1 MRFDMTIGSRAA
13 MARNDSP
20 ASPTPEWRDM
30 LDLLATR
37 HSTRAFDGSEIDAG
51 VLADIVRDGTEA
63 PSSCNQQNWHFIVVT
78 DPVSKRLAHDISG
91 GNAHFA
97 DCSALIYLCFQK
109 GWTHGNFSVV
119 QSVAAA
125 AYHMMISAH
134 LRGFQSIWN
143 AGIGDQVRLRAML
156 ALPQTF
162 DVIGA
167 LAIGR
172 SRLDAP
178 AMKAPRRPAHEVVSF
193 GQFARPDNATYPAK
207 PADAYPYFS
216 IRNDRNPWAEWNPAR
231 WTLAQLADL
240 RGYSVW
246 AKSPLPG
253 VYVSRRQGAATAA
266 ELDLLPDLPAG
277 AEVAE
282 LLPWGGTYTVELRR
296 RLGPEVT
303 LHVDDLSDH
312 NLSFVRERLRQEGL
326 ASDLTR
332 FARIDAGR
340 LPHGDASL
348 DAVIAPQVL
357 EHLPDPQA
365 MLDEIARVLKP
376 GGVLV
381 VSARNLWSAY
391 GWVWATRESRAPVPN
406 QGPFRPIPAPRLR
419 GWLAQR
425 FAVEAET
432 GIGRAAAG
440 DATLSGG
447 RRKLVSRLYAARCR
461 LG

>member
-1 MRFDMTIGSRAA
+1 MTIGARADLPRNAGPAGATPNWKA
-13 MARNDSP
+13 ML
-20 ASPTPEWRDM
+20 ELM
-30 LDLLATR
+30 ATR
-37 HSTRAFDGSEIDAG
+37 HSTRAFDGSAIDSAT
-51 VLADIVRDGTEA
+51 LAEIVRDGTEA

-78 DPVSKRLAHDISG
+78 DGEAKRLAYDISG

-167 LAIGR
+167 LAVGR
-172 SRLDAP
+172 ARPDSP
-178 AMKAPRRPAHEVVSF
+178 AMKAPRRPDGEVWSF
-193 GQFARPDNATYPAK
+193 GRFERPDHAIYPAK
-207 PADAYPYFS
+207 PAYSYPYFS

-231 WTLAQLADL
+231 WTLDQIADF

-253 VYVSRRQGAATAA
+253 IYVSRRQGAATQA
-266 ELDLLPDLPAG
+266 ELALLPELPAG
-277 AEVAE
+277 AAVAE

-296 RLGPEVT
+296 RLGAGVT
-303 LHVDDLSDH
+303 LHVDDLSDN
-312 NLSFVRERLRQEGL
+312 NLSFVRERLRQEGHE
-326 ASDLTR
+326 SDLTR
-332 FARIDAGR
+332 FARIDAGL
-340 LPHGDASL
+340 LPHEDASL
-348 DAVIAPQVL
+348 DAVVAPQIL
-357 EHLPDPQA
+357 EHLPDPTA
-365 MLDEIARVLKP
+365 MLAEIARVLKP

-391 GWVWATRESRAPVPN
+391 GWIWTTRESRAPVPN

-419 GWLAQR
+419 GWLTER
-425 FAVEAET
+425 FTIETET
-432 GIGRAAAG
+432 GIGSGSAG
-440 DATLSGG
+440 DATLATG
-447 RRKLVSRLYAARCR
+447 RRRLFSRLYAARCR
-461 LG
+461 LA

>member
-1 MRFDMTIGSRAA
+1 MNEATRSEMTRDAMSGAA
-13 MARNDSP
+13 SVDWQAI
-20 ASPTPEWRDM
+20 
-30 LDLLATR
+30 LDTMATR
-37 HSTRAFDGSEIDAG
+37 HSTRAFDGSVIDAKT
-51 VLADIVRDGTEA
+51 LADIVRDGTEA

-78 DPVSKRLAHDISG
+78 DPAAKREAQDISG

-119 QSVAAA
+119 QSVAGA

-143 AGIGDQVRLRAML
+143 AGIGDQVRLRKML

-172 SRLDAP
+172 SRADAP
-178 AMKAPRRPAHEVVSF
+178 AMKAPRRPEGEVYSF
-193 GQFARPDNATYPAK
+193 GQFARADRAVYPVK
-207 PADAYPYFS
+207 PAAAYPYFQ
-216 IRNDRNPWAEWNPAR
+216 IRNDNNPFAQWNPAQ
-231 WTLAQLADL
+231 WSLDQIGDF

-253 VYVSRRQGAATAA
+253 VYVSRRQGEATAA
-266 ELDLLPDLPAG
+266 ELALLPEFPAG

-282 LLPWGGTYTVELRR
+282 LLPWGGTYTVELRK
-296 RLGPEVT
+296 RLGAGVV
-303 LHVDDLSDH
+303 LHVDDLSDN
-312 NLSFVRERLRQEGL
+312 NLSFVRERLRQEGV
-326 ASDLTR
+326 ASDQTR
-332 FARIDAGR
+332 FGLIAGGR
-340 LPHGDASL
+340 LPHADASL
-348 DAVIAPQVL
+348 DAVVAPQIL
-357 EHLPDPQA
+357 EHLPDPEA
-365 MLDEIARVLKP
+365 MLAEIVRVLKP
-376 GGVLV
+376 GGVVV

-391 GWVWATRESRAPVPN
+391 GWLWTRKESRAQVPN

-425 FAVEAET
+425 FTIEAET
-432 GIGRAAAG
+432 GIGKGATG
-440 DATLSGG
+440 DATLMAG
-447 RRKLVSRLYAARCR
+447 RARLFARLYAARCR

>member
-1 MRFDMTIGSRAA
+1 MTIAA
-13 MARNDSP
+13 RPALTRNDGP
-20 ASPTPEWRDM
+20 AQDVPDWRAM
-30 LDLLATR
+30 LDIMATR
-37 HSTRAFDGSEIDAG
+37 HSTRAFDGSEIDAAT
-51 VLADIVRDGTEA
+51 LADIVRDGTEA

-78 DPVSKRLAHDISG
+78 DGDAKRLAYDISG

-156 ALPQTF
+156 DLPQTF

-172 SRLDAP
+172 SREGAP
-178 AMKAPRRPAHEVVSF
+178 PMKAPRRPASEVVSF
-193 GQFARPDNATYPAK
+193 GQFARPTKAVYPAK
-207 PADAYPYFS
+207 PAASYPFFS
-216 IRNDRNPWAEWNPAR
+216 IRNDSNPWAEWNPAR
-231 WTLAQLADL
+231 WSLAQLADF

-253 VYVSRRQGAATAA
+253 VYVSRRQGAATQA
-266 ELDLLPDLPAG
+266 ELALLPDLPAG
-277 AEVAE
+277 AQVAE
-282 LLPWGGTYTVELRR
+282 LLPWGGTYTVDLRR
-296 RLGPEVT
+296 RLGAGVT
-303 LHVDDLSDH
+303 LHVDDLSDN

-326 ASDLTR
+326 ASDHTQ
-332 FARIDAGR
+332 FARIDEGR

-348 DAVIAPQVL
+348 DAVVAPQIL

-365 MLDEIARVLKP
+365 MLAEIARVLKP

-391 GWVWATRESRAPVPN
+391 GWVWARRESRAPVPN

-419 GWLAQR
+419 GWLAGR
-425 FAVEAET
+425 FVIEAET
-432 GIGRAAAG
+432 GIGRGASG
-440 DATLSGG
+440 DATLSDGP
-447 RRKLVSRLYAARCR
+447 RRLLSRLYAARCR
-461 LG
+461 LA